1 MRVLAAAAVT
11 GLALAAPAAALH
23 TPDAGPA
30 ELEGATVVV
39 PEGVKPRESPQRL
52 ALRVLA
58 AAPAGAH
65 VSFMQLY
72 ADGDALCA
80 AHPELTCYASSLGR
94 LWYVRLLTRTVA
106 RLAPPDP
113 GAVPQRAATVVAVD
127 GGRLLRKP
135 PAEP

>member
-30 ELEGATVVV
+30 ELDGATVVV

-72 ADGDALCA
+72 TDGGALCA

-94 LWYVRLLTRTVA
+94 LWYVRLLTRTPA
-106 RLAPPDP
+106 RRAPPEP
-113 GAVPQRAATVVAVD
+113 AAALPQKTSTVVAVD
-127 GGRLLRKP
+127 GGRILRKP
-135 PAEP
+135 PTD